1 MASAKDVTI
10 DTEFFKAMLVGTYGT
25 GKSIFASTCPTPG
38 FIFDFDEGIITYQ
51 GLDFD
56 YEQYSSDWK
65 GWVKFE
71 KDLIQV
77 KKDVDDCKYNTVV
90 VDSTSS
96 MTDAAMARAMQL
108 DPKRSATDGPIWNVH
123 FMMVR
128 NLMEGKLRQI
138 IGLQCNVIIISHIDI
153 VKDEKTGNI
162 LDIAPLLTGQL
173 REKIPGSFQEVYY
186 CITKRVGQKTEWMI
200 QTVPIGYTKA
210 RSRLSG
216 KAHLLPDFLPNNY
229 DAIMQ
234 KLNAGKKK

>member
-1 MASAKDVTI
+1 MANAKDVTI

-25 GKSIFASTCPTPG
+25 GKSVFASTCPTPG
-38 FIFDFDEGIITYQ
+38 FVFDLDEGIITYQ

-56 YEQYSSDWK
+56 YEQYEDSWK

-71 KDLIQV
+71 KDLMQV
-77 KKDVDDCKYNTVV
+77 KKDVDEGKYMTVI
-90 VDSTSS
+90 VDSTSR
-96 MTDAAMARAMQL
+96 MTDLAMARAMQL
-108 DPKRSATDGPIWNVH
+108 DPKRSSTDGPIWNIH

-138 IGLQCNVIIISHIDI
+138 IGLQCNVVIISHIDV

-173 REKIPGSFQEVYY
+173 REKIPGAFQEVYY
-186 CITKRVGQKTEWMI
+186 CTTKRVGQKTEWLI

-216 KAHLLPDFLPNNY
+216 KTHLLPDFLPNSY
-229 DAIMQ
+229 DAVM
-234 KLNAGKKK
+234 KTLAKRKK

>member
-25 GKSIFASTCPTPG
+25 GKSVFASSCPTPG
-38 FIFDFDEGIITYQ
+38 FIFDFDEGIITYK

-56 YEQYSSDWK
+56 YEQYEDSWK

-71 KDLIQV
+71 KDLMQV
-77 KKDVDDCKYNTVV
+77 KKDVDEGKYITVI
-90 VDSTSS
+90 VDSTSR
-96 MTDAAMARAMQL
+96 MTDTAMARAMQL
-108 DPKRSATDGPIWNVH
+108 DPKRSPTGGPIWNIH

-153 VKDEKTGNI
+153 VKDEKTGSI

-186 CITKRVGQKTEWMI
+186 CTTKRAGQKTEWRI

-216 KAHLLPDFLPNNY
+216 TEHLLPDFLPNNY
-229 DAIMQ
+229 SAVM
-234 KLNAGKKK
+234 KALMRKKK